1 MAKAKTSARSS
12 TLRPAPSRSEQS
24 RGGSRAARGEQ
35 AEGRKSAKTSPTGR
49 TRPSQAA
56 MPRSMQNRGA
66 GDTRKAVQE
75 PRRGRASAKRAEPDA
90 LERVTHETEVRGT
103 ETRVERVVE
112 RAPKPSLPDV
122 DRASAGRG
130 RYVYCIIRS
139 TQPLK
144 FGAIG
149 MDEQWPEVYTINYKD
164 MAAVVSDVP
173 IAPLDSTRENVLAHE
188 RVNETVMRDHT
199 VIPMSFG
206 TIFKTREDILEL
218 LRSAYD
224 AFADVLNKMQDKLE
238 FGLKVLWDRDEM
250 VRAIEQEDEDIH
262 RLKSEI
268 SSQKGSTYFARM
280 QYGRLIDAAL
290 QQRSERYVA
299 EFLQRLRDVSVAS
312 RVNRAIG
319 DKMIMNAAF
328 LVQRDQEQA
337 FDRRIK
343 DIASHFDKL
352 TFKYTG
358 PWPPYNFVNIR
369 LKLERAG
376 QH

>member
-1 MAKAKTSARSS
+1 VAKAKGSSARK
-12 TLRPAPSRSEQS
+12 PAPAARAAKPVP
-24 RGGSRAARGEQ
+24 RGQKTAVPPKARAGTPAARG
-35 AEGRKSAKTSPTGR
+35 A
-49 TRPSQAA
+49 
-56 MPRSMQNRGA
+56 N
-66 GDTRKAVQE
+66 
-75 PRRGRASAKRAEPDA
+75 ASIA
-90 LERVTHETEVRGT
+90 RVTRETATAAPEARP
-103 ETRVERVVE
+103 ERVVKPAADGE
-112 RAPKPSLPDV
+112 APN
-122 DRASAGRG
+122 RG
-130 RYVYCIIRS
+130 RYVYCIIRAS
-139 TQPLK
+139 NPMR
-144 FGAIG
+144 FGPIG
-149 MDEQWPEVYTINYKD
+149 MDDQSPEVYTINFRD

-173 IAPLDSTRENVLAHE
+173 IAPLDSTRENVLGHE

-218 LRSAYD
+218 LRSAYE
-224 AFADVLNKMQDKLE
+224 AFADVLAKMQDKLE
-238 FGLKVLWDRDEM
+238 FGLKVLWDRDEI

-328 LVQRDQEQA
+328 LVQREHEPA
-337 FDRRIK
+337 FDQRIK
-343 DIASHFDKL
+343 EIASRYDKL